1 MADEKDPGPGTTGDV
16 AKAAEP
22 GTVSRLLLEIARASE
37 EGLAASWREPLDP
50 GDVIGRYQIRREIG
64 RGGFGAVYEAFDP
77 QLGRTV
83 ALKALKP
90 GRSKHPVSEEWIQ
103 KEAEA
108 VAKLDHPAIVT
119 IHDVGTCPAGA
130 YLVMELLR
138 GETLGRRIE
147 QGPLSVDEALRI
159 AEQMAEGLAHAH
171 SRGVLHRD
179 LKPANVFVCDDGRV
193 KLLDFG
199 LAHLLGTE
207 GSSGAGTP
215 AYMAPE
221 QAAGAVIDERADVWA
236 AGMVLGEMLTGK
248 RPVERTP
255 TPVAETDRTEL
266 MWEAAKERVSPGT
279 PPALARVPR
288 PVAKAVG
295 AALSEDPAARARDG
309 GSWLTELRSARRR
322 VERPKRIRRIAI
334 FATAFVLVGLAVAGF
349 ATWRVWE
356 RQIPGGRPTVAVAD
370 FTNETGEQE
379 LDGISGLLITS
390 LEQGTQLR
398 VVTRGRMLDVLKQ
411 LGREKVDR
419 IDEPL
424 ARDVGR
430 EVRATALLLAS
441 VRRLGDS
448 YVVEMRALDPLHDE
462 YLFTVSDRAS
472 RKEAVFDLVDRL
484 GEATRRR
491 LGAEGKEAPAMTRIA
506 AITTANPKAWDLFFR
521 AVQARD
527 QVRRED
533 ALGLAREALKEDP
546 DFALARFL
554 ALDVEWTVWGN
565 NEDAWLDPDKE
576 AETRRKL
583 EEVEAVA
590 DHLPEKERLS
600 LRAMRASLEKQWDL
614 AGGIRDRVAAQFP
627 LDKEAIFLAGDI
639 RYHSDS
645 QSDAIPYFK
654 RALQLD
660 PGYRIA
666 ADHLAWSLTSLGRAA
681 DESDWLRAQV
691 PLARSKEEK
700 TALLWAFLSAGM
712 EDDARRIQSD
722 LAAMTGWKWIRPP
735 LALFLIHHGRAPE
748 AERAL
753 RDALVAAMAE
763 DAEAGRPPGPY
774 LNLRYALGMS
784 LDAQGRFGDEP
795 LTRVE
800 PPPKGFDRR
809 YSELQRRQWTA
820 AARQE
825 HAGLSLATQELQEQ
839 ARFRSKDGGNWL
851 EGPKSA
857 IVTAMAGRLD
867 LAGPTARQVLDG
879 GAIRDPTS
887 PERAFMVAIVAA
899 SESGSGAAPPE
910 LLAVAQHPQVWWRFP
925 GSVVLGHYLRARG
938 DCAGAITAY
947 ERARAV
953 PWAWLVGEKPA
964 LFPFVL
970 HSLASCYE
978 VVGDLAKARERNAE
992 MLRLWVNADPDIPLL
1007 AEAKATRARIVAAG
1021 APAR

>member
-1 MADEKDPGPGTTGDV
+1 MTDSTRDTGQ
-16 AKAAEP
+16 AAEP
-22 GTVSRLLLEIARASE
+22 GTVSRLLVEIARASE
-37 EGLAASWREPLDP
+37 EDLAASWREPLTP
-50 GDVIGRYQIRREIG
+50 GDVVGRYQIRREIG

-138 GETLGRRIE
+138 GETLAKRIE
-147 QGPLSVDEALRI
+147 QGQLPVDEALRI

-179 LKPANVFVCDDGRV
+179 LKPANVFVCEDGRV

-221 QAAGAVIDERADVWA
+221 QAAGAVVDERADVWA

-255 TPVAETDRTEL
+255 TPPAGTEADRTEL
-266 MWEAAKERVSPGT
+266 MWEAAKEPVSPGT

-370 FTNETGEQE
+370 FTNETGDSE

-398 VVTRGRMLDVLKQ
+398 VLTRGRMLDVLRQ
-411 LGREKVDR
+411 LGKDDVRR

-424 ARDVGR
+424 AREVGKQA
-430 EVRATALLLAS
+430 RANALLLATI
-441 VRRLGDS
+441 RRMGDAF
-448 YVVEMRALDPLHDE
+448 VVEMRALDPLHDE
-462 YLFTVSDRAS
+462 YVFTVSDQAAT
-472 RKEAVFDLVDRL
+472 KAGVFVMVDRL
-484 GEATRRR
+484 GAVARKR
-491 LGAEGKEAPAMTRIA
+491 LGTGDAAAPPVTTVS
-506 AITTANPKAWDLFFR
+506 AITTTSPKAWDLFFR
-521 AVQARD
+521 ALQARD
-527 QVRRED
+527 QGRRTE
-533 ALGLAREALKEDP
+533 AAALAREASKEDP

-554 ALDVEWTVWGN
+554 ALDATWAVWGN
-565 NEDAWLDPDKE
+565 NEDAWLDRDKE
-576 AETRRKL
+576 VETRKAL
-583 EEVEAVA
+583 EEVEAFS
-590 DHLPEKERLS
+590 DRLPEKERLS
-600 LRAMRASLEKQWDL
+600 LRAMRASLEKRWDV
-614 AGGIRDRVAAQFP
+614 AGEIRDRVAAMFP

-639 RYHSDS
+639 RYHSD
-645 QSDAIPYFK
+645 AYAEAMPYFR

-660 PGYRIA
+660 PGYRLA
-666 ADHLAWSLTSLGRAA
+666 ADHLEWSLTNLGRAA
-681 DESDWLRAQV
+681 EEVDWLRAQV
-691 PLARSKEEK
+691 PLARSDEEK
-700 TALLWAFLSAGM
+700 KALLWAFLSAGQ
-712 EDDARRIQSD
+712 EEDARRIQD
-722 LAAMTGWKWIRPP
+722 DFNAREGVKVTWAP
-735 LALFLIHHGRAPE
+735 LALYWVHHGRAPE
-748 AERAL
+748 AEKAMRENIARKEA
-753 RDALVAAMAE
+753 RDAAAGKTHVPVE
-763 DAEAGRPPGPY
+763 GHHYTLDK
-774 LNLRYALGMS
+774 S
-784 LDAQGRFGDEP
+784 LEAQGRFRDTAAHKARFAP
-795 LTRVE
+795 DDPDDPDWRYRV
-800 PPPKGFDRR
+800 
-809 YSELQRRQWTA
+809 LQGRQWA
-820 AARQE
+820 AAGQQD
-825 HAGLSLATQELQEQ
+825 HARLEATTRELAALGL
-839 ARFRSKDGGNWL
+839 FRGKDGGNWL

-857 IVTAMAGRLD
+857 DATAMAGRLD
-867 LAGPTARQVLDG
+867 LAGPTARQVLEG
-879 GAIRDPTS
+879 GAIRDLTS
-887 PERAFMVAIVAA
+887 PERAFMAAIVAA
-899 SESGSGAAPPE
+899 SDAHSGAVPPE
-910 LLAVAQHPQVWWRFP
+910 FLAIAEHPQVLWRFP
-925 GSVVLGHYLRARG
+925 GNAPRALPPGARRLPGRDRRLRARA
-938 DCAGAITAY
+938 CRPVAPAG
-947 ERARAV
+947 RGGAV
-953 PWAWLVGEKPA
+953 A
-964 LFPFVL
+964 LPVR
-970 HSLASCYE
+970 CC
-978 VVGDLAKARERNAE
+978 
-992 MLRLWVNADPDIPLL
+992 IPSRS
-1007 AEAKATRARIVAAG
+1007 ATRRWATSRRPGNGTRSCCVSRQTRIRTSRFSPRRRRCRRGWPPSARF
-1021 APAR
+1021 AR